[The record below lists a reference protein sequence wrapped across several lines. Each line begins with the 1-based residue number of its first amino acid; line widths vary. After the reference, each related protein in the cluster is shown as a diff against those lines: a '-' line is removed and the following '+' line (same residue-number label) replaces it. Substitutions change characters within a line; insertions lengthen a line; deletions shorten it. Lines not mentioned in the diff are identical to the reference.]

1 MFELYL
7 VACVAMRAC
16 EYVTV
21 PHRYES
27 EARCQQQ
34 GAVLAGMVRG
44 RHPHAGDALTYTAA
58 CRPQQTALLSPMEA
72 ADGSLRR

>member
-7 VACVAMRAC
+7 VACIAMRAC

-21 PHRYES
+21 PHHYES

-34 GAVLAGMVRG
+34 GAMLAGMTRG
-44 RHPHAGDALTYTAA
+44 RHPQAGNDLSYTAT
-58 CRPQQTALLSPMEA
+58 CRPRQTAWLAPAEEGM
-72 ADGSLRR
+72 RR

>member
-7 VACVAMRAC
+7 VACIAMRAC

-21 PHRYES
+21 PHHYES
-27 EARCQQQ
+27 ETRCQQQ

-44 RHPHAGDALTYTAA
+44 RHPQAGIELTYVAT
-58 CRPQQTALLSPMEA
+58 CRPPRTAWLAPRQESDETLS
-72 ADGSLRR
+72 R

>member
-1 MFELYL
+1 MFELFL
-7 VACVAMRAC
+7 VACIATRAC

-21 PHRYES
+21 PHHYES

-44 RHPHAGDALTYTAA
+44 RHPQAGIELNYVAT
-58 CRPQQTALLSPMEA
+58 CRPPRTAWLAPSP
-72 ADGSLRR
+72 DGFETHSR